1 MIATAGI
8 DRASIAKVLTLALAT
23 LGCTGCYT
31 FASVGAGDM
40 AVVHTPEGAVSKP
53 LPPGQYHIGVNDTA
67 TAYTVRSQEHEE
79 KLEVLSS
86 DGLRIEL
93 DTSLR
98 FHAIPGEVVALDREI
113 GQQYYDVLL
122 GPTLRSQARKVVGR
136 FRPEEI
142 YSTQRELI
150 EKQIFEGIE
159 KAIAG
164 RHVELEAVL
173 IKNVSLPPTIQAAVN
188 DKLEKEQAAL
198 KMKYV
203 EDEQK
208 AQDEVKMM
216 QANDEA
222 ARQRI
227 VSQSDADVA
236 RIQAESAAAAL
247 KISAQAAADAKRV
260 EGKGLADYQK
270 AIQSTLTPEIL
281 RLREIEA
288 TKALADSPNTK
299 LVLGPGASRTLVDL
313 RGAGGADGKGS
324 SLPVA
329 PPARRSVD
337 GATCLRRRRCGTPR
351 AGCSGGLPACRSC
364 RSASPF
370 RSRRST
376 GEPCRC
382 RA

>member
-1 MIATAGI
+1 MLHTTATIGRFGRI
-8 DRASIAKVLTLALAT
+8 LALGIAS

-31 FASVGAGDM
+31 FASVGSGEM
-40 AVVHTPEGAVSKP
+40 AVVHTPEGADPHPLAPGDYHLGVS
-53 LPPGQYHIGVNDTA
+53 DTA
-67 TAYTVRSQEHEE
+67 THYTVRSQERAE

-86 DGLRIEL
+86 DGLSIEL
-93 DTSLR
+93 DASIR
-98 FHAIPGEVVALDREI
+98 FHAIPNEVVALDREM
-113 GQQYYDVLL
+113 GEDYYGVLL
-122 GPTLRSQARKVVGR
+122 GPTLRSQARRVVGR

-150 EKQIFEGIE
+150 EKEINDGIA

-173 IKNVSLPPTIQAAVN
+173 IKNVTLPSAIQAAIN

-208 AQDEVKMM
+208 AQDHVKMM

-222 ARQRI
+222 ERQR
-227 VSQSDADVA
+227 VVTQ
-236 RIQAESAAAAL
+236 SAADGL
-247 KISAQAAADAKRV
+247 KINAQAAADAKRV
-260 EGKGLADYQK
+260 EGKALADYQR

-299 LVLGPGASRTLVDL
+299 LVLGPGSTRTMVDL
-313 RGAGGADGKGS
+313 RGAGGSTAKS
-324 SLPVA
+324 A
-329 PPARRSVD
+329 PYP
-337 GATCLRRRRCGTPR
+337 
-351 AGCSGGLPACRSC
+351 SGG
-364 RSASPF
+364 
-370 RSRRST
+370 
-376 GEPCRC
+376 
-382 RA
+382 